1 MHAWVVPYCL
11 CVCVRLCVGEGEY
24 SDVLKHE
31 CEYDGCLPP
40 WGPDHEVGRPHARV
54 ASMYR
59 PTIALVAL
67 FVLPSAAL
75 QVSPLSSR
83 RQAVAS
89 AARLVPGLVLLPQI
103 AHADAIADIAARN
116 NAAAAETKV
125 AKAKAKEEGPGFL
138 DQAGSSIASV
148 VAPAAGLS
156 LIGGIAFFGSQL
168 VGQSGIVDDVAD
180 NMKEKRR
187 VLTPAE
193 KRKYAALSD
202 KEKRDLG
209 IKGL

>member
-1 MHAWVVPYCL
+1 MRAWVVPYCL
-11 CVCVRLCVGEGEY
+11 CVCVRLRVGEGEY
-24 SDVLKHE
+24 SDVLRTYGRVSV
-31 CEYDGCLPP
+31 YDGCLAP
-40 WGPDHEVGRPHARV
+40 WGPDHNLGDV
-54 ASMYR
+54 ASMFR
-59 PTIALVAL
+59 STIALVAL

-116 NAAAAETKV
+116 NAAAAETKQ

>member
-11 CVCVRLCVGEGEY
+11 CVCVRLRVGEGEY
-24 SDVLKHE
+24 SDVLRTYGRVSV
-31 CEYDGCLPP
+31 YDGCLAP
-40 WGPDHEVGRPHARV
+40 WGPDHNLGDV
-54 ASMYR
+54 ASMFR
-59 PTIALVAL
+59 STIALVAL

>member
-1 MHAWVVPYCL
+1 M
-11 CVCVRLCVGEGEY
+11 CVCVRLRVGEGEY
-24 SDVLKHE
+24 SDVLRTYGRVSV
-31 CEYDGCLPP
+31 YDGCLAP
-40 WGPDHEVGRPHARV
+40 WGPDHNLGDV
-54 ASMYR
+54 ASMFR
-59 PTIALVAL
+59 STIALVAL

-103 AHADAIADIAARN
+103 AHADAIEDIAARN
-116 NAAAAETKV
+116 NAAAIKQKE
-125 AKAKAKEEGPGFL
+125 AKAKAKEDGPGFL
-138 DQAGSSIASV
+138 DQAATGIAGV
-148 VAPAAGLS
+148 VAPAIGVS
-156 LIGGIAFFGSQL
+156 LIGGVLFFGSQL

-187 VLTPAE
+187 ALTPAE

>member
-1 MHAWVVPYCL
+1 MGLAARLTRALGMRAWYLIVCAYA
-11 CVCVRLCVGEGEY
+11 CVWGKGGPSFSYPPQGPARELSMVRLTY
-24 SDVLKHE
+24 
-31 CEYDGCLPP
+31 
-40 WGPDHEVGRPHARV
+40 
-54 ASMYR
+54 
-59 PTIALVAL
+59 ALAL

-103 AHADAIADIAARN
+103 AHADAIEDIAARN
-116 NAAAAETKV
+116 NAAATKQKE
-125 AKAKAKEEGPGFL
+125 AKAKAKEDGPGFL
-138 DQAGSSIASV
+138 DQAATGIAGV
-148 VAPAAGLS
+148 VAPAIGVS
-156 LIGGIAFFGSQL
+156 LIGGVLFFGSQL
-168 VGQSGIVDDVAD
+168 VGQSGIVDDVAE

>member
-1 MHAWVVPYCL
+1 M
-11 CVCVRLCVGEGEY
+11 CVCVRLRVGEGEY
-24 SDVLKHE
+24 SDVLRTYGRVSV
-31 CEYDGCLPP
+31 YDGCLAP
-40 WGPDHEVGRPHARV
+40 WGPDHNLGDV
-54 ASMYR
+54 ASMFR
-59 PTIALVAL
+59 STIALVAL

-116 NAAAAETKV
+116 NAAAAETKQ

>member
-1 MHAWVVPYCL
+1 M
-11 CVCVRLCVGEGEY
+11 CVCVRLRVGEGEY
-24 SDVLKHE
+24 SDVLRTYGRVSV
-31 CEYDGCLPP
+31 YDGCLAP
-40 WGPDHEVGRPHARV
+40 WGPDHNLGDV
-54 ASMYR
+54 ASMFR
-59 PTIALVAL
+59 STIALVAL

>member
-11 CVCVRLCVGEGEY
+11 CVCVRLRVGEGEY
-24 SDVLKHE
+24 SDVLRTYGRVSV
-31 CEYDGCLPP
+31 YDGCLAP
-40 WGPDHEVGRPHARV
+40 WGPDHNLGDV
-54 ASMYR
+54 ASMFR
-59 PTIALVAL
+59 STIALVAL

-116 NAAAAETKV
+116 NAAAAETKQ

>member
-1 MHAWVVPYCL
+1 MRAWVVPYCL
-11 CVCVRLCVGEGEY
+11 CVCVRLRVGEGEY
-24 SDVLKHE
+24 SDVLRTYGRVSV
-31 CEYDGCLPP
+31 YDGCLAP
-40 WGPDHEVGRPHARV
+40 WGPDHNLGDV
-54 ASMYR
+54 ASMFR
-59 PTIALVAL
+59 STIALVAL

>member
-1 MHAWVVPYCL
+1 MLVLVKKPGVPH
-11 CVCVRLCVGEGEY
+11 
-24 SDVLKHE
+24 S
-31 CEYDGCLPP
+31 PP
-40 WGPDHEVGRPHARV
+40 PRVQLEVEQT
-54 ASMYR
+54 ASHMSS
-59 PTIALVAL
+59 TIALVAL

-103 AHADAIADIAARN
+103 AHADAIEDIAARN
-116 NAAAAETKV
+116 NAAAIKQKE
-125 AKAKAKEEGPGFL
+125 AKAKAKEDGPGFL
-138 DQAGSSIASV
+138 DQAATGIAGV
-148 VAPAAGLS
+148 VAPAIGVS
-156 LIGGIAFFGSQL
+156 LIGGVLFFGSQL

-187 VLTPAE
+187 ALTPAE